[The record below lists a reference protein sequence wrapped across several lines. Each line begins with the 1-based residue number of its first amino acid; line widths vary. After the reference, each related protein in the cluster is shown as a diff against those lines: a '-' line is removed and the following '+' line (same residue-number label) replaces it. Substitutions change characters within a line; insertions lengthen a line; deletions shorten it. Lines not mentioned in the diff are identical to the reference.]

1 ISSYIFIEVTSRK
14 IVKSGADPDKLVT
27 GMLPDCS
34 FFLIR
39 QNTVA
44 FQQPVDR
51 NATEGPRWVSEDQ
64 ELMQAI
70 AFFDL

>member
-1 ISSYIFIEVTSRK
+1 MKPGT
-14 IVKSGADPDKLVT
+14 DPDKLVS

-39 QNTVA
+39 QKTVA

-64 ELMQAI
+64 ELMHAI